1 MTPTISL
8 ASRSPVQGMWTEGL
22 LAGALSALALAWRGH
37 TDAGSAAAPINAVSH
52 WFWPQQALQR
62 NDVSLKHTATAG
74 ALHLGSALMWS
85 ALYSWLRG
93 RRLHPTA
100 RDAVTDAA
108 AVAALAAVVNL
119 KLVPQRLS
127 PGFEQRLRRPSLGW
141 VYAGFAAGLA
151 LGGWL
156 QLRRQ

>member
-1 MTPTISL
+1 
-8 ASRSPVQGMWTEGL
+8 MWTEGL
-22 LAGALSALALAWRGH
+22 LAGALSALVLAWRGH
-37 TDAGSAAAPINAVSH
+37 TDTGSAVAPVNAHSH

-108 AVAALAAVVNL
+108 AVAALAAVVDL
-119 KLVPQRLS
+119 KLVTQRLN
-127 PGFEQRLRRPSLGW
+127 PGVEHRLRRPSLGL

-151 LGGWL
+151 LGGLL

>member
-22 LAGALSALALAWRGH
+22 LAGALSALVLAWRGH
-37 TDAGSAAAPINAVSH
+37 TDAGSAVAPINAVSH
-52 WFWPQQALQR
+52 GFWPQQALQR
-62 NDVSLKHTATAG
+62 PDVSLKHTATAG
-74 ALHLGSALMWS
+74 ALHIGSALMWS

-119 KLVPQRLS
+119 KLVPRRLS
-127 PGFEQRLRRPSLGW
+127 PGFGQRLRRPSLGW
-141 VYAGFAAGLA
+141 VYAGFATGLA